1 MIWINRYKIF
11 KNKYEKNF
19 FLIIDYSALSFILQ
33 LGCIILSTQQEEGI
47 KDGINTYNI
56 MKSRM
61 IQQVNDLKRLRKEGK
76 KKRWSL

>member
-1 MIWINRYKIF
+1 MKRI
-11 KNKYEKNF
+11 F
-19 FLIIDYSALSFILQ
+19 FLIDYSASSFILQ